1 MFVAPRSALLAPMVA
16 VFAAA
21 QTLALQF
28 AAAQDRAAAPEPG
41 TVRLAVQI
49 GTAKSFMTSAANAV
63 AVDAGLDVLRA
74 GGNAADAAVA
84 VQLVLNLVEP
94 QSSGLGGGAFILHWD
109 AASRNLQSYDGRET
123 APAAASPDRFLV
135 DGRPRKFDDA
145 VFGGLSVGV
154 PGALRALEALHRRHG
169 HLPWAR
175 LFAPAIKLA
184 TDGFRVSPRLH
195 LLLRWQ
201 GADGFS
207 AAARA
212 HFFDATG
219 NAWPVGYL
227 LKNPQFAASLRSIA
241 EGGADAFYQGAIA
254 EAIAAAVRSAPN
266 HQGDLSVADLAGYSA
281 KLRAPI
287 CVDYRRYKVCGMG
300 PPSSG
305 GLAVAQVLKL
315 IEPFDLGKGPGAAM
329 NARALHRIAEAEKL
343 AFADRDAFVG
353 DPDFVPAPGD
363 LLNAGYLDARRGLID
378 PAAAM
383 ARPTPGV
390 PPHTATRSF
399 GDDATVE
406 VPGTSHFCIVDGDGN
421 MLSMTTTIESAFG
434 SRLWA
439 AGFLL
444 NNELTDFAFRPV
456 DAKGRPL
463 ANAVAPGKRPRSS
476 MAPTIVFDEAGRPWA
491 ALGSPGGSRIILYVV
506 KALVALID
514 WQLDAQAAAALMN
527 FGSRG
532 GPFEIEIDQPS
543 AIWHALKVKPYGH
556 RVSAELLTSGTHAI
570 VVRQDG
576 MLEGGADPR
585 REGVARGD

>member
-1 MFVAPRSALLAPMVA
+1 MLVVPRSPRIAFAVA

-21 QTLALQF
+21 QALALQL
-28 AAAQDRAAAPEPG
+28 AVAQDRAAAPEAG
-41 TVRLAVQI
+41 TGRLVVQFA
-49 GTAKSFMTSAANAV
+49 TAKSFMISAANAA

-109 AASRNLQSYDGRET
+109 AANRNLEGYDGRET

-135 DGRPRKFDDA
+135 DGRPRKFDEA
-145 VFGGLSVGV
+145 VFGGLSVGA

-169 HLPWAR
+169 RLPWAR

-184 TDGFRVSPRLH
+184 ADGFRVSPRLH
-195 LLLRWQ
+195 LLLGWQ
-201 GADGFS
+201 GVDGFS

-227 LKNPQFAASLRSIA
+227 LKNPQFAASLRAIA
-241 EGGADAFYQGAIA
+241 DGGADAFYQGAIA
-254 EAIAAAVRSAPN
+254 EAIVAAVRAAPN
-266 HQGDLSVADLAGYSA
+266 HQGDLSAADLAGYHT
-281 KLRAPI
+281 KGRTPL

-315 IEPFDLGKGPGAAM
+315 IEAFDLGKGPGAAM
-329 NARALHRIAEAEKL
+329 NARALHLIAEAEKL
-343 AFADRDAFVG
+343 AFADRDAYVG
-353 DPDFVPAPGD
+353 DPDFVPAPGG

-378 PAAAM
+378 PTAAM
-383 ARPTPGV
+383 ARPTPGA

-399 GDDATVE
+399 GDDSTLE

-421 MLSMTTTIESAFG
+421 VLSMTTTIESAFG
-434 SRLWA
+434 SRLWV
-439 AGFLL
+439 AGFFL

-514 WQLDAQAAAALMN
+514 WQLDAQAATALMN

-556 RVSAELLTSGTHAI
+556 RVSADLLTSGTHAI
-570 VVRQDG
+570 VVRQGG
-576 MLEGGADPR
+576 MLEGAADPR
-585 REGVARGD
+585 REGVARGE